1 MEEKAVMVRASF
13 RMLERQRDYGT
24 PQWSFLRTPATVFLL
39 VGYPSPRLHENMQ
52 LCCLYIQNNQYNMN
66 AHYLVSLPTRYTKI
80 KFLDG
85 GEKILK

>member
-13 RMLERQRDYGT
+13 RMLERQR
-24 PQWSFLRTPATVFLL
+24 
-39 VGYPSPRLHENMQ
+39 GYENMQ

-80 KFLDG
+80 NFLDG